1 MSVNGNKEVQILRKM
16 LLSFRPDVY
25 EKIKSGLKIFE
36 HRRNFPDEPVMAY
49 MYVSSPVKAITGVV
63 YLGKRH
69 CLSDWL
75 EYYKEDSNAV
85 TRIKEYMETYHYRYA
100 MEIDRFQETSQISLD
115 DLRKNVPGF
124 VAPQMYI
131 YLDGTELLEY
141 IESNLKM
148 TDLQVEHSFERKD
161 NLQTIKFYFTVW
173 RLIYLLKLWIN
184 HLNHLNSLPY
194 NYHI

>member
-1 MSVNGNKEVQILRKM
+1 M

-25 EKIKSGLKIFE
+25 EKIKSGVKIFE
-36 HRRNFPDEPVMAY
+36 HRRNFPDEPIMAY

-100 MEIDRFQETSQISLD
+100 MEIDRFQETLQISLD

-148 TDLQVEHSFERKD
+148 TDLQVEHSFERIEAC
-161 NLQTIKFYFTVW
+161 QVCV
-173 RLIYLLKLWIN
+173 
-184 HLNHLNSLPY
+184 H
-194 NYHI
+194 

>member
-1 MSVNGNKEVQILRKM
+1 MRKM

-25 EKIKSGLKIFE
+25 KKIKSGVKIFE
-36 HRRNFPDEPVMAY
+36 HRRNFPDEPIMAY

-69 CLSDWL
+69 CLSDWM
-75 EYYKEDSNAV
+75 EVYKEDSNAV

-100 MEIDRFQETSQISLD
+100 MEIDSFQETSQISLD
-115 DLRKNVPGF
+115 DLRENIPGF

-148 TDLQVEHSFERKD
+148 TDLQVEHSFERIEAC
-161 NLQTIKFYFTVW
+161 QVCV
-173 RLIYLLKLWIN
+173 
-184 HLNHLNSLPY
+184 H
-194 NYHI
+194 

>member
-1 MSVNGNKEVQILRKM
+1 M

-25 EKIKSGLKIFE
+25 EKIKSGVKIFE
-36 HRRNFPDEPVMAY
+36 HRRNFPDESIMAY

-100 MEIDRFQETSQISLD
+100 MEIDSFQETSQISLD
-115 DLRKNVPGF
+115 DLRENIPGF

-148 TDLQVEHSFERKD
+148 TDLQVEHSFERIEAC
-161 NLQTIKFYFTVW
+161 QVCV
-173 RLIYLLKLWIN
+173 
-184 HLNHLNSLPY
+184 H
-194 NYHI
+194 

>member
-1 MSVNGNKEVQILRKM
+1 M

-25 EKIKSGLKIFE
+25 EKIKSGVKIFE
-36 HRRNFPDEPVMAY
+36 HRRNFPDEPIMAY

-69 CLSDWL
+69 CLSDWM
-75 EYYKEDSNAV
+75 EAYKEDGNAV
-85 TRIKEYMETYHYRYA
+85 TRIKEYIEKYYYRYA

-148 TDLQVEHSFERKD
+148 TDLQVEHSFERIEAC
-161 NLQTIKFYFTVW
+161 QVCV
-173 RLIYLLKLWIN
+173 
-184 HLNHLNSLPY
+184 H
-194 NYHI
+194 

>member
-1 MSVNGNKEVQILRKM
+1 MRKM
-16 LLSFRPDVY
+16 LLSFGPDVY
-25 EKIKSGLKIFE
+25 EKIKSGVKIFE
-36 HRRNFPDEPVMAY
+36 HRRNFPDEPIMAY
-49 MYVSSPVKAITGVV
+49 MYVSSPVKAINGVV

-100 MEIDRFQETSQISLD
+100 MEIEGFQETWQISLD
-115 DLRKNVPGF
+115 DLRENIPGF

-148 TDLQVEHSFERKD
+148 TDLQVEHSFKRIEAC
-161 NLQTIKFYFTVW
+161 QVCV
-173 RLIYLLKLWIN
+173 
-184 HLNHLNSLPY
+184 
-194 NYHI
+194 

>member
-1 MSVNGNKEVQILRKM
+1 M

-25 EKIKSGLKIFE
+25 EKIKSSVKIFE
-36 HRRNFPDEPVMAY
+36 HRRNFPDEPIMAY

-100 MEIDRFQETSQISLD
+100 MEIDSFQETSQISLD
-115 DLRKNVPGF
+115 DLRENIPGF

-148 TDLQVEHSFERKD
+148 TDLQVEHSFERIEAC
-161 NLQTIKFYFTVW
+161 QVCV
-173 RLIYLLKLWIN
+173 
-184 HLNHLNSLPY
+184 H
-194 NYHI
+194 

>member
-1 MSVNGNKEVQILRKM
+1 M

-25 EKIKSGLKIFE
+25 EKIKSGVKIFE
-36 HRRNFPDEPVMAY
+36 HRRNFPDEPIMAY

-100 MEIDRFQETSQISLD
+100 MEIDSFQETSQISLD
-115 DLRKNVPGF
+115 DLRENIPGF
-124 VAPQMYI
+124 IAPQMYI

-148 TDLQVEHSFERKD
+148 TDLQVEHSFERIEAC
-161 NLQTIKFYFTVW
+161 QVCV
-173 RLIYLLKLWIN
+173 
-184 HLNHLNSLPY
+184 H
-194 NYHI
+194 

>member
-1 MSVNGNKEVQILRKM
+1 M

-25 EKIKSGLKIFE
+25 EKIKSGVKIFE
-36 HRRNFPDEPVMAY
+36 HRRNFPDEPIMAY

-100 MEIDRFQETSQISLD
+100 MEIDSFQETSQISLD
-115 DLRKNVPGF
+115 DLRENIPGF

-148 TDLQVEHSFERKD
+148 TDLQVEHSFERIEAC
-161 NLQTIKFYFTVW
+161 LVCV
-173 RLIYLLKLWIN
+173 
-184 HLNHLNSLPY
+184 H
-194 NYHI
+194 

>member
-1 MSVNGNKEVQILRKM
+1 M

-25 EKIKSGLKIFE
+25 EKIKSGVKIFE
-36 HRRNFPDEPVMAY
+36 HRRNFPNEPIMAY

-85 TRIKEYMETYHYRYA
+85 TRIKEYMETYHYKYA
-100 MEIDRFQETSQISLD
+100 MEIDSFQETSQISLD
-115 DLRKNVPGF
+115 DLRENIPGF

-148 TDLQVEHSFERKD
+148 TDLQVEHSFQRIEAC
-161 NLQTIKFYFTVW
+161 QVCV
-173 RLIYLLKLWIN
+173 
-184 HLNHLNSLPY
+184 H
-194 NYHI
+194 

>member
-1 MSVNGNKEVQILRKM
+1 M

-25 EKIKSGLKIFE
+25 EKIKSGVKIFE
-36 HRRNFPDEPVMAY
+36 HRRNFPDEPIMAY

-100 MEIDRFQETSQISLD
+100 MEIDSFQETSQISLD
-115 DLRKNVPGF
+115 DLRENIPGF

-148 TDLQVEHSFERKD
+148 TDLQVEHSFERIEAG
-161 NLQTIKFYFTVW
+161 QVCV
-173 RLIYLLKLWIN
+173 
-184 HLNHLNSLPY
+184 H
-194 NYHI
+194 

>member
-1 MSVNGNKEVQILRKM
+1 M

-25 EKIKSGLKIFE
+25 EKIKSGVKIFE
-36 HRRNFPDEPVMAY
+36 HRRNFPDEPIMAY
-49 MYVSSPVKAITGVV
+49 MYVSSPVKAISGVV

-100 MEIDRFQETSQISLD
+100 MEIDSFQETSQISLD
-115 DLRKNVPGF
+115 DLRENIPGF

-148 TDLQVEHSFERKD
+148 TDLQVEHSFERIEAC
-161 NLQTIKFYFTVW
+161 LVCV
-173 RLIYLLKLWIN
+173 
-184 HLNHLNSLPY
+184 H
-194 NYHI
+194 

>member
-1 MSVNGNKEVQILRKM
+1 MRKM

-25 EKIKSGLKIFE
+25 EKIKSGVKIFE
-36 HRRNFPDEPVMAY
+36 HRRNFPDEPIMAY

-100 MEIDRFQETSQISLD
+100 MEIDSFQETSQISLD
-115 DLRKNVPGF
+115 DLRENIPGF

-148 TDLQVEHSFERKD
+148 TDLQVEHSFERIEAC
-161 NLQTIKFYFTVW
+161 LVCV
-173 RLIYLLKLWIN
+173 
-184 HLNHLNSLPY
+184 H
-194 NYHI
+194 

>member
-1 MSVNGNKEVQILRKM
+1 M

-25 EKIKSGLKIFE
+25 EKIKSGVKIFE
-36 HRRNFPDEPVMAY
+36 HRRNFPDEPIMAY

-100 MEIDRFQETSQISLD
+100 IEIDSFQETSQISLD
-115 DLRKNVPGF
+115 DLRENIPGF

-148 TDLQVEHSFERKD
+148 TDLQVEHSFERIEAC
-161 NLQTIKFYFTVW
+161 QVCV
-173 RLIYLLKLWIN
+173 
-184 HLNHLNSLPY
+184 H
-194 NYHI
+194 